1 MLAKSVKTFGSYE
14 HLKFTLDLAEIWY
27 LEVFGVLVSN
37 IKSDFTCESF
47 QNFVIRKHIEQ

>member
-1 MLAKSVKTFGSYE
+1 MLAKSVKRFGSYE